1 DLQDTL
7 VLDDRN
13 QPLPIPEVRRT
24 VLGNIRTWTL
34 KPYPYL
40 VEVRD
45 DGLVNPQVTARLNA
59 VGIYWGSPLVVDE
72 EKTTDFEVME
82 ILKSSQRSWTSNSL
96 MGIRAAEYEVPP
108 EDETEPHVL
117 ALALGGRFKSYF
129 AERGAPAADVRLPA
143 EGEEAVL
150 PRAEVPLKM
159 STETRLVVVG
169 NAAFVSDL
177 VGSLLSQAGGGFFA
191 ENLAFVENLIDWT
204 TLDNDLVSI
213 RARGAGTRRLERLDR
228 ENEMVVEGVNYLLPT
243 LLLLALAGY
252 RVWKRRHTIPVVAV
266 PATSGAGARRSWES

>member
-1 DLQDTL
+1 
-7 VLDDRN
+7 
-13 QPLPIPEVRRT
+13 
-24 VLGNIRTWTL
+24 
-34 KPYPYL
+34 
-40 VEVRD
+40 
-45 DGLVNPQVTARLNA
+45 
-59 VGIYWGSPLVVDE
+59 
-72 EKTTDFEVME
+72 
-82 ILKSSQRSWTSNSL
+82 
-96 MGIRAAEYEVPP
+96 
-108 EDETEPHVL
+108 
-117 ALALGGRFKSYF
+117 
-129 AERGAPAADVRLPA
+129 
-143 EGEEAVL
+143 
-150 PRAEVPLKM
+150 M

-191 ENLAFVENLIDWT
+191 ENLAFVENLFDWT